1 MPGALLIAA
10 GGGGDV
16 IASAVIADA
25 LGLDRQDA
33 IIATL
38 AWERLLIDPLPGPRS
53 PADFTGL
60 SSLGQQ
66 NVEIVSTTE
75 TKRASTS
82 TLPRL
87 RTELG
92 HRLALLDPRRGAVGL
107 TEQLGVLAALLT
119 GASRV
124 YLVDV
129 GGDVL
134 ATGSE
139 TGLKS
144 PLADAL
150 MLAASAR
157 LGSTVETLVAGP
169 GLDGE
174 LTDTEVMA
182 RLDCLGAERALTLTE
197 RATAPALSVLEWH
210 PSEATA
216 LLVAAARGLEG
227 TAEIRDAGTQIR
239 LSPQG
244 RDVWSVPT
252 TAAIGSSLGAHL
264 FDTTSIEDA
273 EQTLRRVLGWTELDH
288 ERRKAAASTATRN
301 DTAATVD
308 STVLDRVRH
317 IEAEAAA
324 RNSDYITFRRLAE
337 AAGTPQAHQEVRSRL
352 IRRSPHQYHAP
363 IWALP
368 SDHDTR
374 RRTSGK

>member
-1 MPGALLIAA
+1 MPEALLIAA

-16 IASAVIADA
+16 IAATVIAEALDLDPRDA
-25 LGLDRQDA
+25 M
-33 IIATL
+33 IATL
-38 AWERLLIDPLPGPRS
+38 AWERLLIDPVPGPRS

-66 NVEIVSTTE
+66 TVEIVGTSE
-75 TKRASTS
+75 PKRPGTS

-92 HRLALLDPRRGAVGL
+92 HRLALLDPRRAAVGL
-107 TEQLGVLAALLT
+107 AEQLGDLAALLT
-119 GASRV
+119 GASKL

-139 TGLKS
+139 AELKS

-150 MLAASAR
+150 MLAASTH
-157 LGSTVETLVAGP
+157 LGSTVEMLVAGP

-174 LTDTEVMA
+174 LTHTEVMA
-182 RLDCLGAERALTLTE
+182 RLDGLAAKLALTLPESATG
-197 RATAPALSVLEWH
+197 RALRVLEWH

-216 LLVAAARGLEG
+216 LLVAAARGLNG

-239 LSPQG
+239 LAPPG

-264 FDTTSIEDA
+264 FDSTSIDDA
-273 EQTLRRVLGWTELDH
+273 EQSLRDVLGWTELDH
-288 ERRKAAASTATRN
+288 ERRKAAAGNSGRN
-301 DTAATVD
+301 GAVSTVD
-308 STVLDRVRH
+308 ANVMRRVGQV
-317 IEAEAAA
+317 EAEASA

-337 AAGTPQAHQEVRSRL
+337 AAGAPQAHQEVRSRL
-352 IRRSPHQYHAP
+352 IRRSPDQYHAP
-363 IWALP
+363 LWALP
-368 SDHDTR
+368 A
-374 RRTSGK
+374 

>member
-1 MPGALLIAA
+1 MPEALLIAA

-16 IASAVIADA
+16 IAAAVISDA
-25 LGLDRQDA
+25 LGLDPQDA
-33 IIATL
+33 MIATL

-60 SSLGQQ
+60 RSLGQQ
-66 NVEIVSTTE
+66 NVEIVRTTE
-75 TKRASTS
+75 PKHPGTS

-87 RTELG
+87 RRQLG

-107 TEQLGVLAALLT
+107 AEQLGDLTALLT
-119 GASRV
+119 GGSKV

-134 ATGSE
+134 AMGSE
-139 TGLKS
+139 AGLKS

-150 MLAASAR
+150 MLAASAH

-174 LTDTEVMA
+174 LTDMEVMG
-182 RLDCLGAERALTLTE
+182 RLDCLRAKRALTLTE
-197 RATAPALSVLEWH
+197 SATGRALSVLEWH

-239 LSPQG
+239 LSKPAH
-244 RDVWSVPT
+244 DVWSVPT
-252 TAAIGSSLGAHL
+252 TAAIGSSLGAGL

-273 EQTLRRVLGWTELDH
+273 EQTLHDVIGWTELDH
-288 ERRKAAASTATRN
+288 ERRKAAASASARN
-301 DTAATVD
+301 GASLTVD
-308 STVLDRVRH
+308 SEVLDRVSR
-317 IEAEAAA
+317 IEAEAVA

-337 AAGTPQAHQEVRSRL
+337 AAGAPHAHQEVRSHL
-352 IRRSPHQYHAP
+352 LRRSPHQYHAP
-363 IWALP
+363 LWAL
-368 SDHDTR
+368 R
-374 RRTSGK
+374 G

>member
-1 MPGALLIAA
+1 MPEALLIAA

-16 IASAVIADA
+16 IAAAVIADA
-25 LGLDRQDA
+25 LGLDPQDA
-33 IIATL
+33 MIATL

-66 NVEIVSTTE
+66 NVEIVGTTE
-75 TKRASTS
+75 PKRPGTS

-107 TEQLGVLAALLT
+107 AEQLGDLTALLT
-119 GASRV
+119 GDGRV

-139 TGLKS
+139 PGLKS
-144 PLADAL
+144 PLADGL
-150 MLAASAR
+150 MLASSAH
-157 LGSTVETLVAGP
+157 LGSAVQTLVAGP

-174 LTDTEVMA
+174 LTATEVMA
-182 RLDCLGAERALTLTE
+182 RLDCLGAERAFSLPE
-197 RATAPALSVLEWH
+197 HATGQALGVLEWH

-216 LLVAAARGLEG
+216 LLVAAARGLQG

-239 LSPQG
+239 LSPRG
-244 RDVWSVPT
+244 RDVWSVST
-252 TAAIGSSLGAHL
+252 SAAIGSALGAKL
-264 FDTTSIEDA
+264 FETTSIEGA
-273 EQTLRRVLGWTELDH
+273 EQTLRGVIGWTELDH
-288 ERRKAAASTATRN
+288 ERRKAAASTPARN
-301 DTAATVD
+301 GAAVAVD
-308 STVLDRVRH
+308 SEVLDRVRR
-317 IEAEAAA
+317 IEAEALA

-337 AAGTPQAHQEVRSRL
+337 AAGAPQAHQEVRSRL
-352 IRRSPHQYHAP
+352 VRRSPHQYHAP
-363 IWALP
+363 LWALP
-368 SDHDTR
+368 A
-374 RRTSGK
+374 